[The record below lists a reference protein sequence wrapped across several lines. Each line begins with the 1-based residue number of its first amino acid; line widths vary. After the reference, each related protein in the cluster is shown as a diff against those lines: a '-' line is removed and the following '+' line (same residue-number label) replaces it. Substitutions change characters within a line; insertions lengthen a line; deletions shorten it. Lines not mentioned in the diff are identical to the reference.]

1 MTVGVAEA
9 GEGVEKEHHLVHHGR
24 VGRRERVG
32 RLLGKRLAKALEPPR
47 LLRPVRGNRGGQL
60 QRGLPLPHK
69 DIAKGRSKALV
80 GQGRRP
86 PPIVS
91 CSQIPTAA
99 TADRLH
105 TPAVPLKFH
114 DRLTRLRTTLLHEK
128 KWPDRATSCT
138 RVSAGGRGRWG
149 SPTGR
154 APWRCPPCPPR
165 SRRNHRPS
173 RSTAGRRR
181 AQRPRQWRGRPAT
194 RGAPPGQNPTVGCRG
209 RRHRRRRVV

>member
-1 MTVGVAEA
+1 MWKKNTTLCTTGVLDDVNASAAFLANGWPKPLNHRVCCDRYAAIEVGSSE
-9 GEGVEKEHHLVHHGR
+9 
-24 VGRRERVG
+24 
-32 RLLGKRLAKALEPPR
+32 
-47 LLRPVRGNRGGQL
+47 
-60 QRGLPLPHK
+60 RGLPLPHK